1 MKIRS
6 CALCCALALAA
17 GPAASASEPA
27 QVVVTG
33 ARYDQRRDD
42 TASTIVVGREEL
54 LQHGDR
60 TLADALAR
68 LPGITVRAGDAGT
81 SAIRMRG
88 LGNGYTQVLL
98 NGVAAPAG
106 FALESLAPELIERI
120 DIVRTA
126 SAELGMQSIAGT
138 VNIIL
143 RKSVAQARRSFK
155 LGVDAQRGDWSP
167 SVSGEVADKGAR
179 HSYTV
184 SGTLSR
190 TRLLSS
196 KTDLETRSGE
206 LERTTARHEL
216 NTTDVAS
223 IAPRMNWTL
232 EGGSKLSVHGL
243 LSANRRRADG
253 ENHEG
258 PGAVAPSAIPHSAFN
273 FLPRSAFLQW
283 GLGWERP
290 LAAGA
295 KLQFEAGANDSH
307 RRSEF
312 EFAGLPRNAGDA
324 RRVSV
329 RIREEGAQASAKYAL
344 PLAGGHQLLLG
355 WDAART
361 KRRQSRAGNDGGNL
375 AETEI
380 VHYRGLIERAAVFI
394 QDDWQVDQAWS
405 LSLGLRAEGLDTT
418 ASDTAGAPVLL
429 KTRLLSP
436 VLQVLYKPGKATQLR
451 AGLTRTYKA
460 PAMFALIPRRYVVDN
475 NNNETN
481 PDTMGNPA
489 LRPELAWGLDAGFDH
504 YFGKDAM
511 LGLSAF
517 VRRIDDVT
525 VDRLYQ
531 DRQGWIVVQ
540 ENGGRALA
548 GGVLLE
554 GKLPLKMLWA
564 GAPAIDTRFSLARNH
579 SRLAGG
585 QAHRSRL
592 DGQEP
597 SSATLG
603 LDYRAPDTGLTLG
616 ASLSY
621 KEGGEVAW
629 SDRVSSAT
637 GSVRALDVFGVFK
650 IGANTRLRLGAVNL
664 LRRDDTTQ
672 MRSGE
677 RRTAVLARET
687 IGLRLALEGDL
698 GR

>member
-1 MKIRS
+1 MKILS
-6 CALCCALALAA
+6 CAFCCALALSAA
-17 GPAASASEPA
+17 AASASEPA
-27 QVVVTG
+27 QVVVSGT
-33 ARYDQRRDD
+33 RYDQRRDD

-68 LPGITVRAGDAGT
+68 VPGITVRAGQAGT

-98 NGVAAPAG
+98 NGVDAPAG
-106 FALESLAPELIERI
+106 FALESLSPELIERI
-120 DIVRTA
+120 EIVRTA

-143 RKSVAQARRSFK
+143 RKSVAQARRSYK
-155 LGVDAQRGDWSP
+155 LGVDAQRGDFSP
-167 SVSGEVADKGAR
+167 SISGEVADKGAR

-184 SGTLSR
+184 SATLSR

-206 LERTTARHEL
+206 FERTTARHEL

-223 IAPRMNWTL
+223 IAPRMNWSL
-232 EGGSKLSVHGL
+232 EGGAKLSAHGL

-253 ENHEG
+253 ENHEE
-258 PGAVAPSAIPHSAFN
+258 PGARAPSAIPHSAFD
-273 FLPRSAFLQW
+273 FRPRSSFLQW

-295 KLQFEAGANDSH
+295 TLQFDAGANDSH

-312 EFAGLPRNAGDA
+312 AFAGLPRSAGDV

-329 RIREEGAQASAKYAL
+329 RIREQGAHAGAKYGL

-361 KRRQSRAGNDGGNL
+361 TRTQSRAGNDGGNP
-375 AETEI
+375 AQTQV

-394 QDDWQVDQAWS
+394 QDDWQVDAAWS
-405 LSLGLRAEGLDTT
+405 LALGLRAEGLDTT
-418 ASDTAGAPVLL
+418 AGDTAAAPVLL
-429 KTRLLSP
+429 KTRLVSP
-436 VLQVLYKPGKATQLR
+436 VLQVLYKPDKANQLR

-489 LRPELAWGLDAGFDH
+489 LRPEMAWGLDAGIDH
-504 YFGKDAM
+504 YLGKDAM
-511 LGLSAF
+511 LGASAF
-517 VRRIDDVT
+517 VRRIDAVT
-525 VDRLYQ
+525 VNRLYQ
-531 DRQGWIVVQ
+531 DRQGWVAVQ

-554 GKLPLKMLWA
+554 GRLPLKMLWA
-564 GAPAIDTRFSLARNH
+564 GAPAIDTRFSVARNH

-585 QAHRSRL
+585 KARRARL

-597 SSATLG
+597 SSVTLG
-603 LDYRAPDTGLTLG
+603 LDYRAPDAGLTLG
-616 ASLSY
+616 ASFSY
-621 KEGGEVAW
+621 KEGGAVAW
-629 SDRVSSAT
+629 SDSVSSAT

-650 IGANTRLRLGAVNL
+650 VGAKARLRLGAVNL
-664 LRRDDTTQ
+664 LRRDGMAR

-677 RRTAVLARET
+677 RATAVLSRET
-687 IGLRLALEGDL
+687 IGLRLALEGGL